1 MRKVLIITY
10 YWPPG
15 GGAGVQRW
23 LKFVK
28 YLRIYGWEPVV
39 YTAENGEMPAY
50 DQSLLRDV
58 PDHLTVI
65 KRPIWEPYDAYKK
78 FIGRKP
84 EDKINAGFLAEE
96 KAPGLLENI
105 SVWIRGNLFIP
116 DARRFWIRPSV
127 KYLIRYLREN
137 PVDAIVSTG
146 PPHSM
151 HLIASGVV
159 KKLKLPWLAD
169 FRDPWTEIDFYKDLN
184 LTLCADRKHKKLE
197 RKVLQ
202 SADAVVTISKS
213 MAESAGKIYNREY
226 FIVTNGYDPDD
237 RAVENIL
244 PDKKFS
250 IAHIG
255 SMVKTR
261 NPGTLWKV
269 LSSICQT
276 DVNFRN
282 DLEIKLVGK
291 VDYSVTESI
300 KRHGLQN
307 NLNKIDYLDHTE
319 VVKVQQQSQV
329 LLLMIN
335 DTPNVKM
342 ILPGK
347 FFEYMAAGRPILCI
361 GAEGDASELLR
372 ETGTGLFSDFYDEDS
387 LRTNILK
394 LYTMYK
400 EGKLNITPQGTERFS
415 RKVLTGKI
423 AGILDEMTML
433 NKSEK

>member
-50 DQSLLRDV
+50 DQSLIKDI
-58 PDHLTVI
+58 PDHLTVV

-127 KYLIRYLREN
+127 KFLTSYLKGN

-169 FRDPWTEIDFYKDLN
+169 FRDPWTEIDFYKDLK
-184 LTLCADRKHKKLE
+184 LTRYADRKHRKLE
-197 RKVLQ
+197 RKVLAN
-202 SADAVVTISKS
+202 ADAVVVISKS
-213 MAESAGKIYNREY
+213 MAESAKKIHDREY
-226 FIVTNGYDPDD
+226 VVIPNGFDPDD
-237 RAVENIL
+237 TTVGDICR
-244 PDKKFS
+244 DQKFS
-250 IAHIG
+250 IAHLG
-255 SMVKTR
+255 SMVRTR
-261 NPGTLWKV
+261 NPETLWKV
-269 LSSICQT
+269 LSSLCEANT
-276 DVNFRN
+276 DFRN

-300 KRHGLQN
+300 KKHGLQN
-307 NLNKIDYLDHTE
+307 NLNKIDYLDHAE

-347 FFEYMAAGRPILCI
+347 FFEYMAAARPILCI
-361 GAEGDASELLR
+361 GAEGDASELLK
-372 ETGTGLFSDFYDEDS
+372 ETGSGLFSSFKDEAGLRANIMKFYQTYREGS
-387 LRTNILK
+387 L
-394 LYTMYK
+394 
-400 EGKLNITPQGTERFS
+400 EITPQGTERFS
-415 RKVLTGKI
+415 RKVLTGEI
-423 AGILDEMTML
+423 AGILDGMSL
-433 NKSEK
+433 FNKSE